1 MFWADTVGLPKIV
14 AKLEALEA
22 QYGEAF
28 RPSRLLKEKAASG
41 GSFTR

>member
-14 AKLEALEA
+14 EGLKAMGIEPSKLLV
-22 QYGEAF
+22 
-28 RPSRLLKEKAASG
+28 EKAASG